1 MQDHPE
7 KDRIE
12 TASPAISA
20 GKRILYLCLGFLMLA
35 LGIIG
40 AFLPVMPTTIF
51 IIFAAWF
58 FARSSPKLEAR
69 LLADQRFGPLVIKW
83 RERGAIPPRAKL
95 YACLGMTV
103 GYGLFWWGVKPGWLL
118 ATSVTVFMLGSAVY
132 VLSRPSK

>member
-51 IIFAAWF
+51 IIFLPRGSLHDHR
-58 FARSSPKLEAR
+58 RSLR
-69 LLADQRFGPLVIKW
+69 L
-83 RERGAIPPRAKL
+83 
-95 YACLGMTV
+95 ACL
-103 GYGLFWWGVKPGWLL
+103 PI
-118 ATSVTVFMLGSAVY
+118 SVL
-132 VLSRPSK
+132 VLWS